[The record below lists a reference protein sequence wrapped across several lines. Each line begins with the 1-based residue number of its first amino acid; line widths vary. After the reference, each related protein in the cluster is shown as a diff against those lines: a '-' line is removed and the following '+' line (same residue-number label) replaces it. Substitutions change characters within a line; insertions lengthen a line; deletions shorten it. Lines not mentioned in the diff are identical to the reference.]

1 MLPFLQFIFA
11 MAIII
16 AAAKLGGYLSHRLGQ
31 PTVAGKVLVGLILGP
46 SVLNFLQWPMF
57 TGPHLGESIVYL
69 AELGVLLLMFIAGL
83 NLHLSDLAESGKIA
97 VLAGTLGFALTLGM
111 GFVLAMA
118 FSFGPRQALFLGLLL
133 APTSIGISAQT
144 LMELK
149 MLRTKVGVSL
159 LGAAAVDD
167 SLAVLGISLY
177 LALLGGG
184 AVGGLKSGISVLLK
198 MLLYFV
204 LASALGVWLV
214 PRLSR
219 IAERLP
225 VSQGLIAFAFVT
237 VLLYAWAAEVL
248 GGMAAIIGAFMAGL
262 FLARS
267 PLKKRI
273 ETGFAPL
280 VYGVFVPIFFVSV
293 GLSAD
298 VRQTSAGGI
307 GLVVAMCLVVIL
319 SKLLG
324 AGLAGVYGGMKRQET
339 LQLGVGMIP
348 RGEVTLIIATVGITE
363 GLIGVE
369 LFSVAVGIVIVT
381 VLLTPLL
388 LRRAFA
394 RAAAPNPP
402 IQESSKTRR

>member
-1 MLPFLQFIFA
+1 M
-11 MAIII
+11 
-16 AAAKLGGYLSHRLGQ
+16 
-31 PTVAGKVLVGLILGP
+31 
-46 SVLNFLQWPMF
+46 
-57 TGPHLGESIVYL
+57 
-69 AELGVLLLMFIAGL
+69 
-83 NLHLSDLAESGKIA
+83 
-97 VLAGTLGFALTLGM
+97 
-111 GFVLAMA
+111 
-118 FSFGPRQALFLGLLL
+118 
-133 APTSIGISAQT
+133 
-144 LMELK
+144 
-149 MLRTKVGVSL
+149 
-159 LGAAAVDD
+159 
-167 SLAVLGISLY
+167 
-177 LALLGGG
+177 
-184 AVGGLKSGISVLLK
+184 GGLTSGILVVLK

-204 LASALGVWLV
+204 IASALGIWLV

-219 IAERLP
+219 FAEKLP
-225 VSQGLIAFAFVT
+225 VSQGLIAFAFIT

-267 PLKKRI
+267 SLKTRI

-298 VRQTSAGGI
+298 VRQITAGGI

-324 AGLAGVYGGMKRQET
+324 AGLAGVFGGMRGQET

-348 RGEVTLIIATVGITE
+348 RGEVTLIIATVGVTE
-363 GLIGVE
+363 GLIAEKV
-369 LFSVAVGIVIVT
+369 LSVAVGIVIVT

-394 RAAAPNPP
+394 RAAAPNLPM
-402 IQESSKTRR
+402 QESS

>member
-1 MLPFLQFIFA
+1 MLPFLQLILA
-11 MAIII
+11 LAIII
-16 AAAKLGGYLSHRLGQ
+16 AAAKLGGYLSQRLRQ
-31 PTVAGKVLVGLILGP
+31 PTIAGKVLVGLILGP

-57 TGPHLGESIVYL
+57 TDPHLGETISHL

-83 NLHLSDLAESGKIA
+83 ELHLSDLAKSGKVA
-97 VLAGTLGFALTLGM
+97 VLGGTLGFALTLGL
-111 GFVLAMA
+111 GAALAMA
-118 FSFGPRQALFLGLLL
+118 FSFAPRQALFFGLLL

-144 LMELK
+144 LMELR
-149 MLRTKVGVSL
+149 MLRSRVGVSL
-159 LGAAAVDD
+159 LGAAVVDD
-167 SLAVLGISLY
+167 SLAVLGVSMF
-177 LALLGGG
+177 LAL
-184 AVGGLKSGISVLLK
+184 VGSGSMDGLASGTWVLLR
-198 MLLYFV
+198 MLLYLVVAF
-204 LASALGVWLV
+204 AMGIWLI

-219 IAERLP
+219 FAEKLP
-225 VSQGLIAFAFVT
+225 VSQGLFAFAFIT

-248 GGMAAIIGAFMAGL
+248 GGMAAIIGAFMTGL

-273 ETGFAPL
+273 ETGFEPL
-280 VYGVFVPIFFVSV
+280 VYGIFVPIFFINV

-298 VRQTSAGGI
+298 LRQFAAGGL
-307 GLVVAMCLVVIL
+307 GLLVVMCLVVIL

-324 AGLAGVYGGMKRQET
+324 AGLAGVFGGMKSQET

-348 RGEVTLIIATVGITE
+348 RGEVTLIVATVGITE

-369 LFSVAVGIVIVT
+369 VFSVAVGIVIVT

-394 RAAAPNPP
+394 RAAAPNLPT
-402 IQESSKTRR
+402 QESS

>member
-11 MAIII
+11 IAIII